1 MICKKFM
8 DIFDFINKY
17 ENHPVLFLGTGF
29 SLRYLK
35 NSYSWESLLKTIS
48 FEIKGD
54 NEYFHDL
61 KGSVYDKRTDKY
73 DFMLLAS
80 MLKEEFNKVVST
92 PENRNGKFKDI
103 NDEYY
108 KHAEDGISSDKFKIY
123 ISNLLKNLELK
134 NDKEE
139 EIEAI
144 KQLSKNISS
153 IITTNYDQ
161 LIETF
166 TEFDALVGND
176 ILLSNPYGSVY
187 KIHGSIEEPEGLVF
201 TREDYDDFD
210 DRYDLIRAQLISI
223 FVHNPIIFIG
233 YSVND
238 VNIKKILSTIY
249 KYVQLNSPQ
258 ADRIRNNFL
267 LVEYADGSD
276 SLEVLDHDIDI
287 DGNTIRINKIKTD
300 NYIEIYKAI
309 DALSLPVT
317 AYEVKRVLNTVKEIT
332 SGGSVKVSIADNI
345 DDFKNSEKIL
355 AISPITKTK
364 IEYTYKEP
372 SQLIED
378 YFDILHKKD
387 ESLIKL
393 IDDMKIAKS
402 HWFPIYGF
410 SSIYNG
416 LLKLTVLKN
425 QQDRK
430 IEELLKS
437 INCTKYL
444 ALGFTTVDDV
454 LKSDIVAESYKIE
467 CIFCLIYS
475 DKITL
480 DDLESYLQSFKSN
493 RELNFKKL
501 LCLYDQ
507 KKYK

>member
-1 MICKKFM
+1 M

-35 NSYSWESLLKTIS
+35 NSYSWENLLKAIA

-61 KGSVYDKRTDKY
+61 KGKVYDKKTDKY
-73 DFMLLAS
+73 DFMRLAS
-80 MLKEEFNKVVST
+80 ILQEEFNKVVST
-92 PENRNGKFKDI
+92 PENRNGKFKNI

-108 KHAEDGISSDKFKIY
+108 KKAEDGISSDKFKIY
-123 ISNLLKNLELK
+123 ISHLLEKIELK
-134 NDKEE
+134 EDKSD
-139 EIEAI
+139 EIDAI

-161 LIETF
+161 LIEHITG
-166 TEFDALVGND
+166 FDALVGNN

-201 TREDYDDFD
+201 TTEDYEDFD

-238 VNIKKILSTIY
+238 INIKKILSTIY

-267 LVEYADGSD
+267 LVEYADGSESSD
-276 SLEVLDHDIDI
+276 VLDHDIDV

-309 DALSLPVT
+309 EGLSLPVT

-332 SGGSVKVSIADNI
+332 SGGSVKVSIAENI

-355 AISPITKTK
+355 AISPVTKTK

-378 YFDILHKKD
+378 YFDILYKKD

-393 IDDMKIAKS
+393 IDDMTIAKS

-410 SSIYNG
+410 SLIYNG
-416 LLKLTVLKN
+416 LSKLAILKQ

-430 IEELLKS
+430 IEDLIKS
-437 INCTKYL
+437 INCEKYL
-444 ALGFTTVDDV
+444 ALNFSEIEEV
-454 LKSDIVAESYKIE
+454 LKTDIVAESYKIE
-467 CIFCLIYS
+467 CIFCLIYH

-480 DDLESYLQSFKSN
+480 EDLEKYLQSFNSN

>member
-1 MICKKFM
+1 M
-8 DIFDFINKY
+8 
-17 ENHPVLFLGTGF
+17 
-29 SLRYLK
+29 K
-35 NSYSWESLLKTIS
+35 NSYSWENLLKAIA
-48 FEIKGD
+48 FEIKGN

-61 KGSVYDKRTDKY
+61 KGQVYDKKTDKY
-73 DFMLLAS
+73 DFMRLAS
-80 MLKEEFNKVVST
+80 LLQQEFNKVAST
-92 PENRNGKFKDI
+92 TENRNGKFKDI

-108 KHAEDGISSDKFKIY
+108 KKADEGISSDKFKIY
-123 ISNLLKNLELK
+123 ISYLLKDLELK
-134 NDKEE
+134 EDKEE
-139 EIEAI
+139 EIEII

-161 LIETF
+161 LVERITQ
-166 TEFDALVGND
+166 FDPLVGNN

-201 TREDYDDFD
+201 TTEDYDDFD

-238 VNIKKILSTIY
+238 INIKKILSTIY
-249 KYVQLNSPQ
+249 KYVQLNSPE

-267 LVEYADGSD
+267 LVEYTKGSD

-300 NYIEIYKAI
+300 NYMDIYKAI
-309 DALSLPVT
+309 EGLSLPVT
-317 AYEVKRVLNTVKEIT
+317 AYQVKRVLDTVKEIT
-332 SGGSVKVSIADNI
+332 SGGSIKVSIAEDI
-345 DDFKNSEKIL
+345 DDLKNSEKIL
-355 AISPITKTK
+355 AISPVTNTK

-393 IDDMKIAKS
+393 IDDMKISKP

-416 LLKLTVLKN
+416 LSKLTVLQQ

-430 IEELLKS
+430 IDDLIKT
-437 INCTKYL
+437 INCDKYL
-444 ALGFTTVDDV
+444 TLNFSTIDEV
-454 LKSDIVAESYKIE
+454 LKTTEVAESYKID
-467 CIFCLIYS
+467 CIFCLIYH
-475 DKITL
+475 DKINL
-480 DDLESYLQSFKSN
+480 PDLEGYLRSFNSN
-493 RELNFKKL
+493 RESNFKKL

>member
-1 MICKKFM
+1 M
-8 DIFDFINKY
+8 DVFDFINKY

-35 NSYSWESLLKTIS
+35 KSYSWENLLKAIS
-48 FEIKGD
+48 FEIKNN

-61 KGSVYDKRTDKY
+61 KGRVYDKKADKY
-73 DFMLLAS
+73 DFMMLAS
-80 MLKEEFNKVVST
+80 LLQKEFNEIAST
-92 PENRNGKFKDI
+92 TENRNGKFKEI

-108 KHAEDGISSDKFKIY
+108 QKAEAGISSDKFKIY
-123 ISNLLKNLELK
+123 IANLLRNLELK
-134 NDKEE
+134 EDMKD
-139 EIEAI
+139 EIEI
-144 KQLSKNISS
+144 LKQLSKNISS

-161 LIETF
+161 LIETI
-166 TEFDALVGND
+166 TKFDPLVGNN

-201 TREDYDDFD
+201 TTEDYDDFD

-238 VNIKKILSTIY
+238 INIKKILSTIY
-249 KYVQLNSPQ
+249 KYVQLNSP
-258 ADRIRNNFL
+258 AEVRIRNNFL
-267 LVEYADGSD
+267 LVEYTEGSD

-287 DGNTIRINKIKTD
+287 GGNTIRINKIKTD
-300 NYIEIYKAI
+300 NYIDIYKAI
-309 DALSLPVT
+309 EGLSLPVT
-317 AYEVKRVLNTVKEIT
+317 AYQVKRVLDTVKEIT
-332 SGGSVKVSIADNI
+332 SGGSIKVSIAEDI
-345 DDFKNSEKIL
+345 DDLKNSQKIL
-355 AISPITKTK
+355 AISPVTNTK

-378 YFDILHKKD
+378 YFDILHKRD

-393 IDDMKIAKS
+393 IDDMEISKS

-410 SSIYNG
+410 LSIYNN
-416 LLKLTVLKN
+416 LAKSAILKQ

-430 IEELLKS
+430 IEDYIKS
-437 INCTKYL
+437 INCEKYL
-444 ALGFTTVDDV
+444 ALGFSTIDEVIKT
-454 LKSDIVAESYKIE
+454 SDVAESYKID
-467 CIFCLIYS
+467 CIFCLVHHGSIILQ
-475 DKITL
+475 DL
-480 DDLESYLQSFKSN
+480 DAYLRTFNSN

-507 KKYK
+507 KNYK

>member
-1 MICKKFM
+1 M

-35 NSYSWESLLKTIS
+35 NSYSWENLLKAIA

-61 KGSVYDKRTDKY
+61 KGQVYDRKTDKY
-73 DFMLLAS
+73 DFMKLAS
-80 MLKEEFNKVVST
+80 LLQKEFNKVAST
-92 PENRNGKFKDI
+92 TENRNGKFKDI

-108 KHAEDGISSDKFKIY
+108 KKADEGISSDKFKIY
-123 ISNLLKNLELK
+123 ISYLLKDLK
-134 NDKEE
+134 LKEAKEE
-139 EIEAI
+139 EIEII

-161 LIETF
+161 LIEHITQ
-166 TEFDALVGND
+166 FDALVGNN

-201 TREDYDDFD
+201 TTEDYDDFD

-238 VNIKKILSTIY
+238 INIKKILSTIY
-249 KYVQLNSPQ
+249 KYVQLNSRE

-267 LVEYADGSD
+267 LVEYTEGSD
-276 SLEVLDHDIDI
+276 SLDVLDHDIDV

-300 NYIEIYKAI
+300 NYIDIYKAI
-309 DALSLPVT
+309 EGLSLPVT
-317 AYEVKRVLNTVKEIT
+317 AYQVKRVLDTVKEIT
-332 SGGSVKVSIADNI
+332 SGGSIKVSIAEDI
-345 DDFKNSEKIL
+345 DDLKNSEKIL
-355 AISPITKTK
+355 AISPVTKTK

-393 IDDMKIAKS
+393 IDDMKISKS

-416 LLKLTVLKN
+416 LSKLTVLQQ

-430 IEELLKS
+430 IEELLRS

-444 ALGFTTVDDV
+444 TLGFATIEDV
-454 LKSDIVAESYKIE
+454 LKTDIVAESYKIE
-467 CIFCLIYS
+467 CIFCLIYN

-480 DDLESYLQSFKSN
+480 DDLEHYLQSFNSN

>member
-1 MICKKFM
+1 M

-35 NSYSWESLLKTIS
+35 NSYSWESLLKAIA
-48 FEIKGD
+48 FELTGN

-61 KGSVYDKRTDKY
+61 KGQVYDKKTDKY
-73 DFMLLAS
+73 DFMKLAS
-80 MLKEEFNKVVST
+80 LLQEEFNKVASI
-92 PENRNGKFKDI
+92 PENRNGKFKTI

-108 KHAEDGISSDKFKIY
+108 KKAEEGISSDKFKIY
-123 ISNLLKNLELK
+123 ISHLLEKLELK
-134 NDKEE
+134 EEKHE
-139 EIEAI
+139 EIESI
-144 KQLSKNISS
+144 RQLSKNISS

-161 LIETF
+161 LIEHITGF
-166 TEFDALVGND
+166 EALVGND

-201 TREDYDDFD
+201 TTEDYDDFD
-210 DRYDLIRAQLISI
+210 ERYDLIRAQLISI

-238 VNIKKILSTIY
+238 INIKKILSTIY

-267 LVEYADGSD
+267 LVEYADGSE
-276 SLEVLDHDIDI
+276 SLEVLDHDIDV

-309 DALSLPVT
+309 EGLSLPVT

-332 SGGSVKVSIADNI
+332 SGGSVKVSIAENI

-355 AISPITKTK
+355 AISPVTKTK

-393 IDDMKIAKS
+393 IDDMKISKS

-410 SSIYNG
+410 SSIYG
-416 LLKLTVLKN
+416 RLSKLVVLQQ

-430 IEELLKS
+430 IEDLIKS

-444 ALGFTTVDDV
+444 SSPFSTIDDV
-454 LKSDIVAESYKIE
+454 LNTDTVADSYKIE
-467 CIFCLIYS
+467 CIFCLIYH
-475 DKITL
+475 DRITL
-480 DDLESYLQSFKSN
+480 DDLEKYLQSFNSN